1 MKKLSVLLLTIIA
14 CCMLWACGKTA
25 TFNESEEE
33 TTTHKKN
40 KTEYSTTAEDITE
53 SSERQTYS
61 DSDYKT
67 GITFDNI
74 SRNPKD
80 YEGKLVYFT
89 GEVVQLMEG
98 DDENQIRLAVDGDYD
113 KMILIGYV
121 PVERV
126 SDIYV
131 MSEMTLNTAL
141 LNFLT
146 QNKITVHF
154 FNYYDFYI
162 GSYYPRESLLS
173 GKLLVKQVEHYSDYE
188 KRLVIGKKIIK
199 GASANIYRNLR
210 YYNGRGKDVATY
222 MDDIQE
228 YRKHID
234 KATTVQEVMGYEGN
248 IRSRY
253 YEAWPIIID
262 QDIDFKKRVMHP
274 PDNMINSLI
283 SYVNTLI
290 YTKTLSEIYMTQLN
304 PTISYLHQPGER
316 RFSLC
321 LDLSEIFKP
330 IIGDRLIFSLL
341 NRNQINE
348 KSFIGLYN

>member
-1 MKKLSVLLLTIIA
+1 MHITICATYRKNNPERKKLKQSFYIYNNGQLHR
-14 CCMLWACGKTA
+14 K
-25 TFNESEEE
+25 
-33 TTTHKKN
+33 
-40 KTEYSTTAEDITE
+40 
-53 SSERQTYS
+53 
-61 DSDYKT
+61 
-67 GITFDNI
+67 DNTLQFI
-74 SRNPKD
+74 DANGTKRD
-80 YEGKLVYFT
+80 
-89 GEVVQLMEG
+89 
-98 DDENQIRLAVDGDYD
+98 
-113 KMILIGYV
+113 V

-210 YYNGRGKDVATY
+210 YYNGRGKDVAIY

-304 PTISYLHQPGER
+304 PTISYLHQPVTSIFLPGL
-316 RFSLC
+316 SLC
-321 LDLSEIFKP
+321 SNRQILSPSLYAATAAIIPEAPAP
-330 IIGDRLIFSLL
+330 IIPISYIICFSIH
-341 NRNQINE
+341 R
-348 KSFIGLYN
+348 